1 MALKNGDV
9 GADPRPGRVA
19 AFALAMLL
27 GGALPG
33 LAQGNPPAAGA
44 EAQQTAE
51 APGYAA
57 GEKVKL
63 EGYVIRN
70 DGQSIVVRDLGGK
83 TTSVLLTDETS
94 VKSKDPG
101 LGVVRKGQ
109 KYAADALVPGLQVD
123 VEGMAGADG
132 RLVADKVRFGKKEM
146 ETAQAISAGVNPVE
160 QQAAETAARVGDITN
175 MDTKQ
180 EVTVNFGVNSAALSQ
195 EAKLALDD
203 LATNAKPIKGYV
215 IEVKGYTDST
225 GDAEHNLELSKRRA
239 EAVVSY
245 LQIQHD
251 IPIRR
256 IVTPAGYGATHAA
269 TDNTTEAGR
278 AANRRVEVKLLVSKG
293 LQPS

>member
-1 MALKNGDV
+1 MWKTQEDRSAGI
-9 GADPRPGRVA
+9 GADTIPVITLALLLGVA
-19 AFALAMLL
+19 A
-27 GGALPG
+27 
-33 LAQGNPPAAGA
+33 LAQGQENPSAAGGEPQA
-44 EAQQTAE
+44 AQ
-51 APGYAA
+51 APSYAA

-70 DGQSIVVRDLGGK
+70 DGHSIVVRDLGGK
-83 TTSVLLTDETS
+83 TTNVVLTEETS

-101 LGVVRKGQ
+101 VGLVRKGK
-109 KYAADALVPGLQVD
+109 KYASEALVPGLEVE
-123 VEGMAGADG
+123 VEGMPNADG
-132 RLVADKVRFGKKEM
+132 QVVADKIRFGKKEL
-146 ETAQAISAGVNPVE
+146 ETAQAIQAGVNPV
-160 QQAAETAARVGDITN
+160 QQDLAATQAQIGDITN

-180 EVTVNFGVNSAALSQ
+180 QVTVNFGVNSATLSQ
-195 EAKLALDD
+195 AAKLALDD

-215 IEVKGYTDST
+215 IEVRGYTDST
-225 GDAEHNLELSKRRA
+225 GDPQHNLELSKRRA

-256 IVTPAGYGATHAA
+256 IVSPAGYGESHAA

-278 AANRRVEVKLLVSKG
+278 AANRRVDVKLLVSKG